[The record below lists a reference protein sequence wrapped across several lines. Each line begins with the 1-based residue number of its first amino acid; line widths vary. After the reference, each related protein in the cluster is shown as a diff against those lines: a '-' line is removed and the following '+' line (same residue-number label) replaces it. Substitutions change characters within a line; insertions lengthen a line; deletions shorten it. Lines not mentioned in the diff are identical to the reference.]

1 MVERLKRLVEAADRW
16 SGRRRSTRIVR
27 QAVAGFAEHQG
38 PEVAGSMAYFAV
50 LSLFQVVVLGVIVFS
65 LFIGEGEARRI
76 FVDRLDAALP
86 LEVGTVGDI
95 VDSIIAS
102 RGGITVVSI
111 IILAWGSLG
120 FFGALST
127 GVGRAFAVP
136 ARRPFWQD
144 KLIGL
149 VLLAATGT
157 LVIVGV
163 GIGIA
168 AGIAAELATRV
179 PGGEAGSQL
188 VLSLVGLVVPILLTL
203 LALLIVYRVVP
214 NRKVRWRQAWL
225 GALVATAAFT
235 ILRIGFTW
243 FATQV
248 GHYESF
254 FGPISTVISL
264 LVFLHFGGAAV
275 LLGAEFAR
283 ATVLEDEAADE
294 TSRTEG

>member
-1 MVERLKRLVEAADRW
+1 MVERLKRLVDVADRW
-16 SGRRRSTRIVR
+16 FARRRSTRVMRRAIV
-27 QAVAGFAEHQG
+27 GFAEDQG
-38 PEVAGSMAYFAV
+38 LEVAGSMAYFAV
-50 LSLFQVVVLGVIVFS
+50 LSLFQLVVLGVIVFS

-76 FVDRLDAALP
+76 VVERLEAALP
-86 LEVGTVGDI
+86 LEVGAVGDI
-95 VDSIIAS
+95 VDGIIAS

-111 IILAWGSLG
+111 AILVWGSLG

-127 GVGRAFAVP
+127 GVGRAFAVGV
-136 ARRPFWQD
+136 RRPFWED

-149 VLLAATGT
+149 VLLATTGS

-163 GIGIA
+163 GIGIVT
-168 AGIAAELATRV
+168 GLAAELASRV

-188 VLSLVGLVVPILLTL
+188 VLALIGLIVPILLTL

-214 NRKVRWRQAWL
+214 NRRVTWRQAWQ
-225 GALVATAAFT
+225 GALVGTAGFT
-235 ILRIGFTW
+235 ILRVGFTW

-248 GHYESF
+248 ARYESF

-264 LVFLHFGGAAV
+264 LVFLHFAGAAV

-283 ATVLEDEAADE
+283 ANVLEDE
-294 TSRTEG
+294 EG